1 MRKILMGSTA
11 IAAAALFAPGDAYA
25 QLPADPG
32 LQVRVGGYFRFNY
45 AFVDQSLNSQGAG
58 IPGGAA
64 TTDTPSGKNDFTSDA
79 EIAVIIAGKAANG
92 LTYGA
97 VIEFQVDAN
106 NSGTIATG
114 GGNTGSVGSKTLVDT
129 DEMWMFLASPTMG
142 QVRLGDEDGVAM
154 GLMGSGHITN
164 FGTGG
169 ADGDYTDYLHSG
181 TRPGF
186 VYPSGALN
194 DSSKVIYM
202 SPQFFGFDAGIS
214 FAFNQGEGEDTG
226 CVGGTVTSACDR
238 ASFDG
243 NRRRNETQLALRWRG
258 SVAGFG
264 LSFTGAAIFADS
276 MKNNQ
281 AITAGNGAGSNEAF
295 RYYTLGAQATAF
307 GVLLG
312 GHYSFGDLNGGGAP
326 LLRPGTG
333 SGTGRVVSDTQFSQW
348 FVGASYTV
356 GQFIFGANFAYL
368 TSAGL
373 QTQGAGAAAGIAG
386 RSDRTEK
393 AFGLGMSYN
402 VAPGLQIVA
411 EYVYFEREENGFDFR
426 TAGAG
431 TANNSVDGNVF
442 ILGTRIAF

>member
-11 IAAAALFAPGDAYA
+11 IAAAALFAPGDAHA
-25 QLPADPG
+25 QLPTDPG
-32 LQVRVGGYFRFNY
+32 LQVRVGGFFRFNY
-45 AFVDQSLNSQGAG
+45 AFTDQSLNNQGSG
-58 IPGGAA
+58 P
-64 TTDTPSGKNDFTSDA
+64 TDTPSGKNDFSSNA
-79 EIAVIIAGKAANG
+79 EVHVIIAGKVANG

-97 VIEFQVDAN
+97 VIEFQIDARN
-106 NSGTIATG
+106 DSSTT
-114 GGNTGSVGSKTLVDT
+114 GSKTFVDT

-142 QVRLGDEDGVAM
+142 QMRFGDEDGVAM

-164 FGTGG
+164 FGSGG
-169 ADGDYTDYLHSG
+169 ADGDYPQFLHSG

-194 DSSKVIYM
+194 DSSKIIYM
-202 SPQFFGFDAGIS
+202 SPQFFGFDAGVS

-226 CVGGTVTSACDR
+226 CVSTTVTSACDR

-243 NRRRNETQLALRWRG
+243 SRRRNETQLALRWRG
-258 SVAGFG
+258 SVAGVG

-276 MKNNQ
+276 MKN
-281 AITAGNGAGSNEAF
+281 APGTAPNTVGSNEAF

-312 GHYSFGDLNGGGAP
+312 GHYSFGDLNGGGGP
-326 LLRPGTG
+326 LLRTGTGTG
-333 SGTGRVVSDTQFSQW
+333 SNRVVSDATFNQW

-356 GQFIFGANFAYL
+356 GDFIFGANFAYL

-373 QTQGAGAAAGIAG
+373 QTQGTGAAAGIAG

-393 AFGLGMSYN
+393 AFGIGMSYT
-402 VAPGLQIVA
+402 VAPGLQIIA
-411 EYVYFEREENGFDFR
+411 EYVYFEREETGFDFR
-426 TAGAG
+426 TAAAG
-431 TANNSVDGNVF
+431 TANNTVDGNVF